1 MSTSQEELS
10 ADSLLRAAKEQYGL
24 DRPISIRRIYE
35 GRALNYYLSGSDDE
49 WLLKVFQGDY
59 GFGRVQLAAEFAQH
73 LAAGK
78 CPVQPFE
85 NNLGGSPVSY
95 LNERPMILVK
105 WIAGVTPPPNSLS
118 NPNVL
123 RGLGRLCGLTHRV
136 AGDFP
141 RASEMETLNPS
152 DTLSLS
158 ERRLKFEER
167 TYEAARASL
176 EIRDEVETRRSILDD
191 LGPDLHQ
198 SERLAVKQAIHGDFY
213 CAHSVWQSGTTVG
226 IIDAMG
232 GFHFTGWEIMR
243 CFAQSIPQI
252 SQMQV
257 DSLEELWSNYVLGY
271 SSECPVTPTD
281 IEIAY
286 DVYLLHLILSSYGLR
301 MPRSEPW
308 HDRAIL
314 DSLVT
319 SHGRGYW
326 K

>member
-123 RGLGRLCGLTHRV
+123 RAYPITLIVLAGYQRLCISFFH
-136 AGDFP
+136 
-141 RASEMETLNPS
+141 LNGGG
-152 DTLSLS
+152 TRC
-158 ERRLKFEER
+158 RRL
-167 TYEAARASL
+167 
-176 EIRDEVETRRSILDD
+176 
-191 LGPDLHQ
+191 
-198 SERLAVKQAIHGDFY
+198 
-213 CAHSVWQSGTTVG
+213 
-226 IIDAMG
+226 
-232 GFHFTGWEIMR
+232 IM
-243 CFAQSIPQI
+243 
-252 SQMQV
+252 MV
-257 DSLEELWSNYVLGY
+257 
-271 SSECPVTPTD
+271 
-281 IEIAY
+281 
-286 DVYLLHLILSSYGLR
+286 
-301 MPRSEPW
+301 
-308 HDRAIL
+308 
-314 DSLVT
+314 
-319 SHGRGYW
+319 
-326 K
+326 